1 MKKKISY
8 AILFSLFLVSC
19 FAYDEIQWKTTKD
32 LYNVPVLSSGGHW
45 SQEDI
50 RQDTLLKTS
59 NKSGVFYNGY
69 DAGFRDDFYVSA
81 EFENAEVCLPLD
93 SVVNVTC
100 KMQLPEALIS
110 GKTKPKYVD
119 EITLQSFFSNRKQL
133 IKQTYPNGVTNA
145 EDEYF
150 PWETLLEINGGDLYL
165 SNVYVKLS
173 NSFNFGL
180 SKFFIKDMEMIDEK
194 TYKFECICEDFY
206 HPDSKYKIE
215 KEAIAMLYAEIDGDY
230 INVFL
235 FDTENLFKI
244 YARINKETEHEL
256 NSYFETGLCNL
267 SKVTWPRHADGT
279 CDYDNANDN
288 ETASTSGNPDT
299 SAEAAVS
306 KPAPAVGKTATV
318 TENLRLRTDDKAT
331 AEVVTTLA
339 AGTRVK
345 VEAIGKEETIDG
357 ITSNWVQVSVF
368 DGAQDKDGNAI
379 EAGTT
384 VKQRLENEASE
395 IDLWNG
401 GLEKIFLNSPYF
413 YHPIYFINHLDK
425 AGLFEFNPYEGKTL
439 KKVTNRAYSTWFNF
453 DGTNYDLTKTIVSN
467 PGFAPYDPDLFSKYE
482 INGYACINTL
492 FLEKMEYGT
501 KKYSHEEI
509 DFAGKKVVS
518 SKTDKKLRTPIH
530 SFITGIVVKTGNHK
544 TLNYGK
550 HLIISDGN
558 NRLFLLGH
566 LYDYA
571 DGIKVG
577 SRIFPGDTVGY
588 VGNSGNC
595 AGLSEEEKKDGS
607 GTHLHLTVYMT
618 ETAKSISNQPM
629 GIMVKEI
636 NDLLYSDGTYKTYS
650 CEKYKNINPFNYE
663 EKR

>member
-173 NSFNFGL
+173 NSFNFGF

-230 INVFL
+230 IKVFL

-345 VEAIGKEETIDG
+345 VEAIGKEETGEYQRPYSYEHLILKDIQIEKLKNKNLEFYAG
-357 ITSNWVQVSVF
+357 NVGYWYSVV
-368 DGAQDKDGNAI
+368 I
-379 EAGTT
+379 M
-384 VKQRLENEASE
+384 
-395 IDLWNG
+395 DL
-401 GLEKIFLNSPYF
+401 
-413 YHPIYFINHLDK
+413 D
-425 AGLFEFNPYEGKTL
+425 
-439 KKVTNRAYSTWFNF
+439 
-453 DGTNYDLTKTIVSN
+453 NYDYRKFYKSDNKKRYLFYLLKIGDYNFSTKDASV
-467 PGFAPYDPDLFSKYE
+467 YDVYLAFGSSIRNMKYAA
-482 INGYACINTL
+482 I
-492 FLEKMEYGT
+492 LE
-501 KKYSHEEI
+501 
-509 DFAGKKVVS
+509 
-518 SKTDKKLRTPIH
+518 
-530 SFITGIVVKTGNHK
+530 
-544 TLNYGK
+544 
-550 HLIISDGN
+550 
-558 NRLFLLGH
+558 
-566 LYDYA
+566 
-571 DGIKVG
+571 
-577 SRIFPGDTVGY
+577 
-588 VGNSGNC
+588 
-595 AGLSEEEKKDGS
+595 
-607 GTHLHLTVYMT
+607 
-618 ETAKSISNQPM
+618 
-629 GIMVKEI
+629 
-636 NDLLYSDGTYKTYS
+636 
-650 CEKYKNINPFNYE
+650 
-663 EKR
+663 

>member
-1 MKKKISY
+1 MIAASLFHLNGKAILVQNGVNLDVIQLTVSLIKIKIKNQRENKQMKKKISY
-8 AILFSLFLVSC
+8 VILFSLFLVSC

-32 LYNVPVLSSGGHW
+32 LYNVPVLSPGGHW

-81 EFENAEVCLPLD
+81 ELENAEVCLPLD

-100 KMQLPEALIS
+100 KVQLLEALIS

-173 NSFNFGL
+173 NSFNFGF

-230 INVFL
+230 IKVFL

-279 CDYDNANDN
+279 CDYEDENGNVKTGAGEDLDMSV
-288 ETASTSGNPDT
+288 TA
-299 SAEAAVS
+299 VIQ
-306 KPAPAVGKTATV
+306 KPAPDLGKTAVV
-318 TENLRLRTDDKAT
+318 TENLRLRTDDKT
-331 AEVVTTLA
+331 MAEVVTTLV
-339 AGTRVK
+339 AGARVK

-368 DGAQDKDGNAI
+368 DSAKDKDGNAI
-379 EAGTT
+379 EAGTKGWLFGGYLT
-384 VKQRLENEASE
+384 TTEYVEPVKVNLLDSVETKDERKANRAGKMNKKEENEDFVFPF
-395 IDLWNG
+395 IQVGFGIILIIV
-401 GLEKIFLNSPYF
+401 LF
-413 YHPIYFINHLDK
+413 PIILSI
-425 AGLFEFNPYEGKTL
+425 A
-439 KKVTNRAYSTWFNF
+439 KKR
-453 DGTNYDLTKTIVSN
+453 K
-467 PGFAPYDPDLFSKYE
+467 
-482 INGYACINTL
+482 
-492 FLEKMEYGT
+492 T
-501 KKYSHEEI
+501 KK
-509 DFAGKKVVS
+509 
-518 SKTDKKLRTPIH
+518 
-530 SFITGIVVKTGNHK
+530 
-544 TLNYGK
+544 
-550 HLIISDGN
+550 
-558 NRLFLLGH
+558 
-566 LYDYA
+566 
-571 DGIKVG
+571 
-577 SRIFPGDTVGY
+577 
-588 VGNSGNC
+588 
-595 AGLSEEEKKDGS
+595 
-607 GTHLHLTVYMT
+607 
-618 ETAKSISNQPM
+618 
-629 GIMVKEI
+629 
-636 NDLLYSDGTYKTYS
+636 ND
-650 CEKYKNINPFNYE
+650 
-663 EKR
+663 

>member
-1 MKKKISY
+1 G
-8 AILFSLFLVSC
+8 
-19 FAYDEIQWKTTKD
+19 
-32 LYNVPVLSSGGHW
+32 YN
-45 SQEDI
+45 
-50 RQDTLLKTS
+50 
-59 NKSGVFYNGY
+59 
-69 DAGFRDDFYVSA
+69 AGFRDDFYVSA
-81 EFENAEVCLPLD
+81 ELENAEVCLPLD

-100 KMQLPEALIS
+100 KVQLPEALIS
-110 GKTKPKYVD
+110 GKNKPKYVD
-119 EITLQSFFSNRKQL
+119 EITLQSFFLNEKEL

-173 NSFNFGL
+173 NSFNFGF

-230 INVFL
+230 IKVFL
-235 FDTENLFKI
+235 FDIENLFKI

-256 NSYFETGLCNL
+256 NSYFETGLCDL

-368 DGAQDKDGNAI
+368 DGAKDKDGNAI
-379 EAGTT
+379 EAGTVGWLFGGYLFET
-384 VKQRLENEASE
+384 ESAASESANEEASTAKE
-395 IDLWNG
+395 SSALPIVPIAVG
-401 GLEKIFLNSPYF
+401 GAALAVLLAVVLLVVAK
-413 YHPIYFINHLDK
+413 K
-425 AGLFEFNPYEGKTL
+425 
-439 KKVTNRAYSTWFNF
+439 KKVY
-453 DGTNYDLTKTIVSN
+453 
-467 PGFAPYDPDLFSKYE
+467 
-482 INGYACINTL
+482 
-492 FLEKMEYGT
+492 
-501 KKYSHEEI
+501 
-509 DFAGKKVVS
+509 
-518 SKTDKKLRTPIH
+518 
-530 SFITGIVVKTGNHK
+530 
-544 TLNYGK
+544 
-550 HLIISDGN
+550 
-558 NRLFLLGH
+558 
-566 LYDYA
+566 
-571 DGIKVG
+571 
-577 SRIFPGDTVGY
+577 
-588 VGNSGNC
+588 
-595 AGLSEEEKKDGS
+595 KD
-607 GTHLHLTVYMT
+607 
-618 ETAKSISNQPM
+618 
-629 GIMVKEI
+629 
-636 NDLLYSDGTYKTYS
+636 
-650 CEKYKNINPFNYE
+650 
-663 EKR
+663 

>member
-32 LYNVPVLSSGGHW
+32 LYNVPALSSGGHW
-45 SQEDI
+45 SQENI
-50 RQDTLLKTS
+50 KQDTLLRTS

-100 KMQLPEALIS
+100 KVQLPEALIS
-110 GKTKPKYVD
+110 GKNKPKYVD
-119 EITLQSFFSNRKQL
+119 EITLQSFFLNEKEL

-173 NSFNFGL
+173 NSFNFGF

-230 INVFL
+230 IKVFL

-256 NSYFETGLCNL
+256 NSYFETGLCDL

-279 CDYDNANDN
+279 CDYED
-288 ETASTSGNPDT
+288 
-299 SAEAAVS
+299 
-306 KPAPAVGKTATV
+306 
-318 TENLRLRTDDKAT
+318 EN
-331 AEVVTTLA
+331 
-339 AGTRVK
+339 
-345 VEAIGKEETIDG
+345 G
-357 ITSNWVQVSVF
+357 I
-368 DGAQDKDGNAI
+368 
-379 EAGTT
+379 
-384 VKQRLENEASE
+384 
-395 IDLWNG
+395 
-401 GLEKIFLNSPYF
+401 
-413 YHPIYFINHLDK
+413 
-425 AGLFEFNPYEGKTL
+425 
-439 KKVTNRAYSTWFNF
+439 
-453 DGTNYDLTKTIVSN
+453 
-467 PGFAPYDPDLFSKYE
+467 
-482 INGYACINTL
+482 
-492 FLEKMEYGT
+492 T
-501 KKYSHEEI
+501 KKYSHEGI
-509 DFAGKKVVS
+509 DFAGKRIVS

-530 SFITGIVVKTGNHK
+530 SLINGIVVKTGNQDPNH
-544 TLNYGK
+544 YGK
-550 HLIISDGN
+550 HIIISDGN

-571 DGIKVG
+571 DGIQVG
-577 SRIFPGDTVGY
+577 STVTPGQTIAY
-588 VGNSGNC
+588 VGNTGNC
-595 AGLSEEEKKDGS
+595 AGQREKSSGE
-607 GTHLHLTVYMT
+607 GTHLHLTVYIT
-618 ETAKSISNQPM
+618 DTAKEITNKDTIKMSDSVDKIISNQD
-629 GIMVKEI
+629 K
-636 NDLLYSDGTYKTYS
+636 NDFNYLLHSNSIFK
-650 CEKYKNINPFNYE
+650 IVNPFNYTE
-663 EKR
+663 SRS